1 MYTSLIV
8 FDNFYANP
16 LDVYGF
22 AIKQPYYD
30 RPFTCSVTD
39 KYSLFCKSTKSVSSI
54 ELKEQFQRIVF
65 PLAGNITEFDFPNIN
80 DTLNG
85 CFINFDNEKKHMINV
100 LNSEKPQNTWI
111 GLIFLTPNTNNNTG
125 IKLYKHNSV
134 LSHTNYPNVNI
145 RDTELRLKEKERF
158 DFTKW
163 EEVDYVGNVFNRLVC
178 FRANNYHT
186 FDVLNEYQNC
196 LPLNQIFIFNTEY

>member
-16 LDVYGF
+16 LDTYEF
-22 AIKQPYYD
+22 AIKQSYCN
-30 RPFTCSVTD
+30 REFNCSIID
-39 KYSLFCKSTKSVSSI
+39 KYSLNCKSTASFSSI
-54 ELKEQFQRIVF
+54 ELKELFQRIVF
-65 PLAGNITEFDFPNIN
+65 PLAGNITYFDFPNIN
-80 DTLNG
+80 DHLNG
-85 CFINFDNEKKHMINV
+85 CFIMFDHENKNMINV
-100 LNSEKPQNTWI
+100 LNSENQQNTWI
-111 GLIFLTPNTNNNTG
+111 GLVFLTPNTNNTTG

-134 LSHTNYPNVNI
+134 SSHNNYPNINV
-145 RDTELRLKEKERF
+145 RDTEMRLKEKERF

-186 FDVLNEYQNC
+186 FDVLSQYQNSF
-196 LPLNQIFIFNTEY
+196 PINQIFIFNTEH